1 MDGRHEADL
10 CLRSS
15 QSDIEYYKNSAT
27 AFIFHLFLLPLQTM
41 IDRETIERIMSA
53 ANVVE
58 VISDYITLK
67 RKGANFQACCP
78 FHNEKT
84 PSFVVSPSKGLF
96 KCFGCGKAGNAV
108 TFIMEHENISYPEAL
123 KVVAKK
129 YGIEVREKEMTEE
142 EVRRNDN
149 RESMFALNS
158 WIADYFVRYMNEN
171 EEEGLAIGLSYFR
184 TSRGFSQATIRKFG
198 LGMCPGKG
206 DKMTTDALK
215 AGYKEEFLVGT
226 GLTIKRESDGRLYD
240 RFRERVIFPIHNI
253 SGRIVGFGGRTM
265 RTDKS
270 VAKYQNSP
278 ESEIYNKSNELYGLY
293 FAKKAVQ
300 LADYAIMVE
309 GYTDVISMHQAG
321 VENVVASSGTS
332 LTIDQIRLI
341 RRFTNN
347 LTIIYDSDP
356 AGIKASLRGI
366 DLVLREGM
374 NVRVVLLPEGD
385 DPDSFAR
392 SHSASEV
399 QNYIA
404 QHARNF
410 ITFKAELLLS
420 EAADDPI
427 KRSAVTKDMVHSI
440 AQIPDTIQRSMFIK
454 ECAKIMDVDYNM
466 LIGEVARFRM
476 TTLGD
481 SEAEAFIQRQQQQIN
496 RENRGYGYNNYNRQQ
511 QPVTNAEEAEQRFG
525 EMPLAASTQTLERE
539 ILYYLLKFGDHN
551 YEILEG
557 GTVIELNVAQ
567 EIIRQ
572 FDNDGLTFFDPV
584 YNKILELYRESL
596 AQGRFPNQAEI
607 VNHPD
612 PKVCTIAVDILTMDD
627 NYTESSIWSQKEMR
641 SLSESEMLSTG
652 IPKLFW
658 LYKSKTVMNRIAEL
672 NAALASNPTEE
683 EMVKIVL
690 ELTEMNRLKV
700 TLSNHLG
707 RLII

>member
-1 MDGRHEADL
+1 MA
-10 CLRSS
+10 
-15 QSDIEYYKNSAT
+15 
-27 AFIFHLFLLPLQTM
+27 
-41 IDRETIERIMSA
+41 A
-53 ANVVE
+53 ANVVD

-142 EVRRNDN
+142 DVRRNDN

-171 EEEGLAIGLSYFR
+171 EEEGLAVGMSYFR
-184 TSRGFSQATIRKFG
+184 TSRGFSQSTIRKFG

-300 LADYAIMVE
+300 QADYAIMVE

-399 QNYIA
+399 QSYIS

-454 ECAKIMDVDYNM
+454 ECAKLMDVDYNM

-481 SEAEAFIQRQQQQIN
+481 SEAEAFIHRQQQQIN

-551 YEILEG
+551 YEIMES

-572 FDNDGLTFFDPV
+572 FDNDGLNFFDPV
-584 YNKILELYRESL
+584 YNNILELYRAAL
-596 AQGRFPNQAEI
+596 AQGRFPNQSEI

-612 PKVCTIAVDILTMDD
+612 PKVCSIAVDILTMDD
-627 NYTESSIWSQKEMR
+627 NYTESAIWSQKEMR

-672 NAALASNPTEE
+672 NAALANNPTED

>member
-1 MDGRHEADL
+1 
-10 CLRSS
+10 
-15 QSDIEYYKNSAT
+15 
-27 AFIFHLFLLPLQTM
+27 M

-171 EEEGLAIGLSYFR
+171 EEEGLAIGMSYFR

-466 LIGEVARFRM
+466 LIGEVACFRM

-511 QPVTNAEEAEQRFG
+511 QPVTNAEEEEQRFG

>member
-1 MDGRHEADL
+1 MGRLVSLLFFTIYAL
-10 CLRSS
+10 IL
-15 QSDIEYYKNSAT
+15 I
-27 AFIFHLFLLPLQTM
+27 FLLPLWDM
-41 IDRETIERIMSA
+41 IDRDTVDRIMSA
-53 ANVVE
+53 ANIVE

-108 TFIMEHENISYPEAL
+108 TFVMEHESITYPEAL
-123 KVVAKK
+123 KVVAKR

-142 EVRRNDN
+142 DIRRNDN

-158 WIADYFVRYMNEN
+158 WVADYFVRYMAEDKA
-171 EEEGLAIGLSYFR
+171 EGIPVGRSYFSS
-184 TSRGFSQATIRKFG
+184 SRGFSEATIRKFG

-215 AGYKEEFLVGT
+215 AGYKEEFLLAT

-240 RFRERVIFPIHNI
+240 RFRERVMFPIHNI

-278 ESEIYNKSNELYGLY
+278 ESEIYNKSRELYGLY

-300 LADYAIMVE
+300 QADYAIMVE

-347 LTIIYDSDP
+347 LTIIYDSDA

-366 DLVLREGM
+366 DLVLHEGM

-392 SHSASEV
+392 AHSAVEV

-404 QHARNF
+404 EHARNF
-410 ITFKAELLLS
+410 ITFKAELLLA

-427 KRSAVTKDMVHSI
+427 KRSNVTRDMVQSI
-440 AQIPDTIQRSMFIK
+440 AQIPDNIQRSMFIK
-454 ECAKIMDVDYNM
+454 ECAKLMDVDENM
-466 LIGEVARFRM
+466 LISEVARHRM
-476 TTLGD
+476 MSLGD
-481 SEAEAFIQRQQQQIN
+481 SEAEAFIRRQQQQVR
-496 RENRGYGYNNYNRQQ
+496 RENGGYNNYYTRQQ
-511 QPVTNAEEAEQRFG
+511 QPATNSEEATQFFG
-525 EMPLAASTQTLERE
+525 ETPLAASRQTLERE
-539 ILYYLLKFGDHN
+539 IVYYLLKYGDHK
-551 YEILEG
+551 YEIMEG
-557 GTVIELNVAQ
+557 GTILEMNVAN
-567 EIIRQ
+567 EIINQ
-572 FDNDGLTFFDPV
+572 LNNDELSFSDPTYSQILT
-584 YNKILELYRESL
+584 LYRSAL
-596 AQGRFPNQAEI
+596 AENRMPTQSEI
-607 VNHPD
+607 VNHAD
-612 PKVCTIAVDILTMDD
+612 PAVCSAAVDILTMDD
-627 NYTESSIWSQKEMR
+627 NYTESSIWSQKDMR
-641 SLSESEMLSTG
+641 ALSESDMLATG
-652 IPKLFW
+652 IPKLLW
-658 LYKSKTVMNRIAEL
+658 LYKSKTIMGRIAEL
-672 NAALASNPTEE
+672 NAALEASQTEDE
-683 EMVKIVL
+683 QL
-690 ELTEMNRLKV
+690 EIMQELNNMNKLKV
-700 TLSNHLG
+700 ALSTHLK

>member
-1 MDGRHEADL
+1 
-10 CLRSS
+10 
-15 QSDIEYYKNSAT
+15 
-27 AFIFHLFLLPLQTM
+27 M
-41 IDRETIERIMSA
+41 IDHETVERIMAA
-53 ANVVE
+53 ANVVD

-142 EVRRNDN
+142 DVRRNDN

-171 EEEGLAIGLSYFR
+171 EEEGLAVGMSYFR
-184 TSRGFSQATIRKFG
+184 TSRGFSQSTIRKFG

-300 LADYAIMVE
+300 QADYAIMVE

-399 QNYIA
+399 QSYIS

-454 ECAKIMDVDYNM
+454 ECAKLMDVDYNM

-481 SEAEAFIQRQQQQIN
+481 SEAEAFIHRQQQQIN

-551 YEILEG
+551 YEIMES

-572 FDNDGLTFFDPV
+572 FDNDGLNFFDPV
-584 YNKILELYRESL
+584 YNKILELYRAAL
-596 AQGRFPNQAEI
+596 VQGRFPNQSEI

-612 PKVCTIAVDILTMDD
+612 PKVCSIAVDILTMDD
-627 NYTESSIWSQKEMR
+627 NYTESAIWSQKEMR

-672 NAALASNPTEE
+672 NAALANNPTED

>member
-1 MDGRHEADL
+1 MA
-10 CLRSS
+10 
-15 QSDIEYYKNSAT
+15 
-27 AFIFHLFLLPLQTM
+27 
-41 IDRETIERIMSA
+41 A
-53 ANVVE
+53 ANVVD

-142 EVRRNDN
+142 DVRRNDN

-171 EEEGLAIGLSYFR
+171 EEEGLAVGMSYFR
-184 TSRGFSQATIRKFG
+184 TSRGFSQSTIRKFG

-300 LADYAIMVE
+300 QADYAIMVE

-399 QNYIA
+399 QSYIS

-454 ECAKIMDVDYNM
+454 ECAKLMDVDYNM

-481 SEAEAFIQRQQQQIN
+481 SEAEAFIHRQQQQIN

-551 YEILEG
+551 YEIMES

-572 FDNDGLTFFDPV
+572 FDNDGLNFFDPV
-584 YNKILELYRESL
+584 YNKILELYRAAL
-596 AQGRFPNQAEI
+596 VQGRFPNQSEI

-612 PKVCTIAVDILTMDD
+612 PKVCSIAVDILTMDD
-627 NYTESSIWSQKEMR
+627 NYTESAIWSQKEMR

-672 NAALASNPTEE
+672 NAALANNPTED

>member
-1 MDGRHEADL
+1 
-10 CLRSS
+10 
-15 QSDIEYYKNSAT
+15 
-27 AFIFHLFLLPLQTM
+27 M
-41 IDRETIERIMSA
+41 IDHETVERIMAA
-53 ANVVE
+53 ANVVD

-84 PSFVVSPSKGLF
+84 PSFIVSPSKGLF

-142 EVRRNDN
+142 DVRRNDN

-171 EEEGLAIGLSYFR
+171 EEEGLAVGMSYFR
-184 TSRGFSQATIRKFG
+184 TSRGFSQSTIRKFG

-300 LADYAIMVE
+300 QADYAIMVE

-399 QNYIA
+399 QSYIS

-454 ECAKIMDVDYNM
+454 ECAKLMDVDYNM

-481 SEAEAFIQRQQQQIN
+481 SEAEAFIHRQQQQIN

-551 YEILEG
+551 YEIMES

-572 FDNDGLTFFDPV
+572 FDNDGLNFFDPV
-584 YNKILELYRESL
+584 YNKILELYRAAL
-596 AQGRFPNQAEI
+596 AQGRFPNQSEI

-612 PKVCTIAVDILTMDD
+612 PKVCSIAVDILTMDD
-627 NYTESSIWSQKEMR
+627 NYTESAIWSQKEMR

-672 NAALASNPTEE
+672 NAALANNPTED

>member
-1 MDGRHEADL
+1 
-10 CLRSS
+10 
-15 QSDIEYYKNSAT
+15 
-27 AFIFHLFLLPLQTM
+27 M
-41 IDRETIERIMSA
+41 IDHETVERIMAA
-53 ANVVE
+53 ANVVD

-142 EVRRNDN
+142 DVRRNDN

-171 EEEGLAIGLSYFR
+171 EEEGLAVGMSYFR
-184 TSRGFSQATIRKFG
+184 TSRGFSQSTIRKFG

-300 LADYAIMVE
+300 QADYAIMVE

-399 QNYIA
+399 QSYIS

-454 ECAKIMDVDYNM
+454 ECAKLMDVDYNM

-481 SEAEAFIQRQQQQIN
+481 SEAEAFIHRQQQQIN

-511 QPVTNAEEAEQRFG
+511 LPVTNAEEAEQRFG

-551 YEILEG
+551 YEIMES

-572 FDNDGLTFFDPV
+572 FDNDGLNFFDPV
-584 YNKILELYRESL
+584 YNKILELYRAAL
-596 AQGRFPNQAEI
+596 AQGRFPNQSEI

-612 PKVCTIAVDILTMDD
+612 PKVCSIAVDILTMDD
-627 NYTESSIWSQKEMR
+627 NYTESAIWSQKEMR

-672 NAALASNPTEE
+672 NAALANNPTED

>member
-1 MDGRHEADL
+1 MA
-10 CLRSS
+10 
-15 QSDIEYYKNSAT
+15 
-27 AFIFHLFLLPLQTM
+27 
-41 IDRETIERIMSA
+41 A
-53 ANVVE
+53 ANVVD

-142 EVRRNDN
+142 DVRRNDN

-158 WIADYFVRYMNEN
+158 WIADYFVRYMNDN
-171 EEEGLAIGLSYFR
+171 EEEGLAVGMSYFR
-184 TSRGFSQATIRKFG
+184 TSRGFSQSTIRKFG

-300 LADYAIMVE
+300 QADYAIMVE

-399 QNYIA
+399 QSYIS

-454 ECAKIMDVDYNM
+454 ECAKLMDVDYNM

-481 SEAEAFIQRQQQQIN
+481 SEAEAFIHRQQQQIN

-551 YEILEG
+551 YEIMES

-572 FDNDGLTFFDPV
+572 FDNDGLNFFDPV
-584 YNKILELYRESL
+584 YNKILELYRAAL
-596 AQGRFPNQAEI
+596 AQGRFPNQSEI

-612 PKVCTIAVDILTMDD
+612 PKVCSIAVDILTMDD
-627 NYTESSIWSQKEMR
+627 NYTESAIWSQKEMR

-672 NAALASNPTEE
+672 NAALANNPTED

>member
-1 MDGRHEADL
+1 MA
-10 CLRSS
+10 
-15 QSDIEYYKNSAT
+15 
-27 AFIFHLFLLPLQTM
+27 
-41 IDRETIERIMSA
+41 A
-53 ANVVE
+53 ANVVD

-142 EVRRNDN
+142 DVRRNDN

-171 EEEGLAIGLSYFR
+171 EEEGLAVGMSYFR
-184 TSRGFSQATIRKFG
+184 TSRGFSQSTIRKFG

-215 AGYKEEFLVGT
+215 AGYKEEFLVST

-300 LADYAIMVE
+300 QADYAIMVE

-399 QNYIA
+399 QSYIS

-454 ECAKIMDVDYNM
+454 ECAKLMDVDYNM

-481 SEAEAFIQRQQQQIN
+481 SEAEAFIHRQQQQIN

-551 YEILEG
+551 YEIMES

-572 FDNDGLTFFDPV
+572 FDNDGLNFFDPV
-584 YNKILELYRESL
+584 YNKILELYRAAL
-596 AQGRFPNQAEI
+596 AQGRFPNQSEI

-612 PKVCTIAVDILTMDD
+612 PKVCSIAVDILTMDD
-627 NYTESSIWSQKEMR
+627 NYTESAIWSQKEMR

-672 NAALASNPTEE
+672 NAALANNPTED

>member
-1 MDGRHEADL
+1 
-10 CLRSS
+10 
-15 QSDIEYYKNSAT
+15 
-27 AFIFHLFLLPLQTM
+27 M

-158 WIADYFVRYMNEN
+158 WIADYFVRYMSEN
-171 EEEGLAIGLSYFR
+171 EEEGLAIGMSYFR

-584 YNKILELYRESL
+584 YNKILALYRESL

>member
-1 MDGRHEADL
+1 
-10 CLRSS
+10 
-15 QSDIEYYKNSAT
+15 
-27 AFIFHLFLLPLQTM
+27 
-41 IDRETIERIMSA
+41 MSA
-53 ANVVE
+53 ANIVE

-108 TFIMEHENISYPEAL
+108 TFVMEHESITYPEAL

-129 YGIEVREKEMTEE
+129 YGIEIHEKEMTEE
-142 EVRRNDN
+142 DIRRNDN

-158 WIADYFVRYMNEN
+158 WVADYFVRYMHEN
-171 EEEGLAIGLSYFR
+171 QEEGIPVGMSYFR
-184 TSRGFSQATIRKFG
+184 SSRGFSEATIRKFG
-198 LGMCPGKG
+198 LGMCPSKG

-240 RFRERVIFPIHNI
+240 RFRERVMFPIHNI

-278 ESEIYNKSNELYGLY
+278 ESEIYNKSRELYGLY

-300 LADYAIMVE
+300 QNDYAIMVE

-347 LTIIYDSDP
+347 LTIIYDSDA

-366 DLVLREGM
+366 DLVLHEGM
-374 NVRVVLLPEGD
+374 NVRVVLLPDGD

-392 SHSASEV
+392 SHSATEV

-404 QHARNF
+404 EHARNF

-427 KRSAVTKDMVHSI
+427 KRSAVTKDMVQSI
-440 AQIPDTIQRSMFIK
+440 AQIPDNIQRSMFIK
-454 ECAKIMDVDYNM
+454 ECAKIMDVDENM
-466 LIGEVARFRM
+466 LISEVARYRVSS
-476 TTLGD
+476 LGD
-481 SEAEAFIQRQQQQIN
+481 TEAEAFIRRQQQQVR
-496 RENRGYGYNNYNRQQ
+496 RENGGYNNNYYRQQ
-511 QPVTNAEEAEQRFG
+511 QQPTTNAEEATQRFG
-525 EMPLAASTQTLERE
+525 ETPLVASRQTLERE
-539 ILYYLLKFGDHN
+539 IVYYLLKYGAQN
-551 YEILEG
+551 YEVMES
-557 GTVIELNVAQ
+557 GTLIEMNVAT
-567 EIIRQ
+567 EIINQ
-572 FDNDGLTFFDPV
+572 LESDGLTFSDPT
-584 YNKILELYRESL
+584 YSTILNIYRQALTE
-596 AQGRFPNQAEI
+596 GRFPNQAEI
-607 VNHPD
+607 VNHND
-612 PKVCTIAVDILTMDD
+612 PNVCSVAVDILTMDD
-627 NYTESSIWSQKEMR
+627 NYTESAIWSQKDMR
-641 SLSESEMLSTG
+641 SLNESEMLATG
-652 IPKLFW
+652 IPKLLW
-658 LYKSKTVMNRIAEL
+658 LYKSKTVMGRIAEL
-672 NAALASNPTEE
+672 HAALEANPTEE
-683 EMVKIVL
+683 QVL
-690 ELTEMNRLKV
+690 EIMQELSHMNKLKV
-700 TLSNHLG
+700 ALSNHLK
-707 RLII
+707 RTII

>member
-1 MDGRHEADL
+1 
-10 CLRSS
+10 
-15 QSDIEYYKNSAT
+15 
-27 AFIFHLFLLPLQTM
+27 M
-41 IDRETIERIMSA
+41 IDHETVERIMAA
-53 ANVVE
+53 ANVVD

-142 EVRRNDN
+142 DVRRNDN

-171 EEEGLAIGLSYFR
+171 EEEGLAVGMSYFR
-184 TSRGFSQATIRKFG
+184 TSRGFSQSTIRKFG

-300 LADYAIMVE
+300 QADYAIMVE

-399 QNYIA
+399 QSYIS

-454 ECAKIMDVDYNM
+454 ECAKLMDVDYNM

-481 SEAEAFIQRQQQQIN
+481 SEAEAFIHRQQQQIN

-551 YEILEG
+551 YEIMES

-572 FDNDGLTFFDPV
+572 FDNDGLNFFDPV
-584 YNKILELYRESL
+584 YNNILELYRAAL
-596 AQGRFPNQAEI
+596 AQGRFPNQSEI

-612 PKVCTIAVDILTMDD
+612 PKVCSIAVDILTMDD
-627 NYTESSIWSQKEMR
+627 NYTESAIWSQKEMR

-672 NAALASNPTEE
+672 NAALANNPTED